1 MRLPRKILIR
11 IVIYGALIL
20 IFGTRAIMTCQSR
33 NEAARAQEEADAKRE
48 ALLKQHTRT
57 LTMPDGTTREY
68 LELTPQSAAELG
80 FPVPAEATAA
90 KPAKPTSAPAA
101 PADPAEAKSA
111 TAAGAEPGAR
121 PAADTKVDAKV
132 DAKAD
137 AKADTKPAATA
148 GGAPAPAPTD

>member
-33 NEAARAQEEADAKRE
+33 NEAARAQAEADAERE

-57 LTMPDGTTREY
+57 LMMPDGTTREY

-80 FPVPAEATAA
+80 FPVPPEAHSPNPGADAKTKAAESA
-90 KPAKPTSAPAA
+90 KQAA
-101 PADPAEAKSA
+101 PATKEAEP
-111 TAAGAEPGAR
+111 AAGAEP
-121 PAADTKVDAKV
+121 AADAGTKAE
-132 DAKAD
+132 
-137 AKADTKPAATA
+137 
-148 GGAPAPAPTD
+148 GAPAPAPAN